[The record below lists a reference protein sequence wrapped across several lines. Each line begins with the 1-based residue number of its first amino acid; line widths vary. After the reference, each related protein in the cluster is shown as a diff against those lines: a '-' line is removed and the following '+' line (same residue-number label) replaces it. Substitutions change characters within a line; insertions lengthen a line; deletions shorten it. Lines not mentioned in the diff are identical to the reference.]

1 MDKKSFTN
9 DIITLHKLLNC
20 SDLPSFLH
28 IASAR
33 GREGLGI
40 RLGRLTSWSDLTSIS
55 STSLI
60 KSPFVNGYKAAYD
73 VITPTDVQFMALLF
87 MPKKWTYQN
96 QNQICI
102 CHRI

>member
-28 IASAR
+28 IAR
-33 GREGLGI
+33 GREGLGM

-73 VITPTDVQFMALLF
+73 VTRAHDDDVIMRSW
-87 MPKKWTYQN
+87 M
-96 QNQICI
+96 
-102 CHRI
+102 